1 MALRLFICLVIL
13 SLVNEGHSGCF
24 EPPDPGP
31 CNARFIRYYFNP
43 SSKMCKKFTYGGCE
57 GNGNNYVTLD
67 DCTRACVC
75 SLPSEPGPC
84 KVNNP
89 RYFFNKMS
97 KSCEEFI
104 YGGCRGNHNNFKTL
118 EDCQQTCLPYCNL
131 PADRGPC
138 KASLIRY
145 FHNATTGACKSFT
158 YGGCGG
164 NANNFE
170 SLAKCQKHC
179 PRGHVGGSFTGIS
192 FNQISQSCELFIY
205 GGCGGNDNN
214 FLSLEECQNACPPE
228 AKREVAINP
237 DCNLPRVTGF
247 CEAYM
252 PRYFYNPATGACER
266 FIYGGCM
273 GNANNFHT
281 ITDCEHACIP
291 QAKRQASLPTACSL
305 PSETGPCKAYFPRF
319 FFNTNTG
326 SCEQFIYGGCD
337 GNANNYLTVEDCQAT
352 CLVAR

>member
-1 MALRLFICLVIL
+1 MVLKIFACL
-13 SLVNEGHSGCF
+13 LVLGLARTYTWPGCT
-24 EPPDPGP
+24 DPAITGP
-31 CNARFIRYYFNP
+31 CRGQFY
-43 SSKMCKKFTYGGCE
+43 
-57 GNGNNYVTLD
+57 
-67 DCTRACVC
+67 
-75 SLPSEPGPC
+75 
-84 KVNNP
+84 
-89 RYFFNKMS
+89 RYF
-97 KSCEEFI
+97 
-104 YGGCRGNHNNFKTL
+104 
-118 EDCQQTCLPYCNL
+118 
-131 PADRGPC
+131 
-138 KASLIRY
+138 
-145 FHNATTGACKSFT
+145 
-158 YGGCGG
+158 
-164 NANNFE
+164 
-170 SLAKCQKHC
+170 
-179 PRGHVGGSFTGIS
+179 

-237 DCNLPRVTGF
+237 DCNLPRATGF

-305 PSETGPCKAYFPRF
+305 PSETGPCKAAFPRF